1 MENKIKRSLYFILS
15 LTLFVSYLLMIAV
28 VYRYSLGMVK
38 QNLKEET
45 RYIQAYVEATDEEEF
60 VRVDKVQA
68 ETRITRIDA
77 EGNVFYDSGQ
87 ENGKLENHANR
98 KEVREALEDG
108 EGSDIRQSN
117 TISKSMIY
125 YAVKLDD
132 GTILRVSKSMDTA
145 FYMALGIL
153 PMILVLGSIMAL
165 FAWIFTKY
173 QVRKLIKPINELDLE
188 EPLNNNVYE
197 ELYPLLERIDK
208 QNKEKEKN
216 VEMRREFT
224 ANVSHELKTPLTSIS
239 GYAEIM
245 KNGMVRPEDMQGFSE
260 RIYKEASR
268 MIRLIGDIIR
278 LSKLDE
284 GIVETEK
291 EQVELHAIAK
301 EVKNRLSILAEQR
314 NILVELSGEPVT
326 VYGVRAVLEEMIYN
340 LCSNAIKYNKENGI
354 VSIWI
359 GETEKGK
366 KIIVRDTGIGIS
378 KEDQER
384 VFERFYRADKSHSRE
399 IGGTGLGLS
408 IVKHGAIL
416 HNAEVTINSEKGIG
430 TTMEILFPIE
440 K

>member
-1 MENKIKRSLYFILS
+1 
-15 LTLFVSYLLMIAV
+15 MIAV

-314 NILVELSGEPVT
+314 NILVELSD
-326 VYGVRAVLEEMIYN
+326 R
-340 LCSNAIKYNKENGI
+340 
-354 VSIWI
+354 
-359 GETEKGK
+359 
-366 KIIVRDTGIGIS
+366 
-378 KEDQER
+378 
-384 VFERFYRADKSHSRE
+384 KS
-399 IGGTGLGLS
+399 
-408 IVKHGAIL
+408 V
-416 HNAEVTINSEKGIG
+416 V
-430 TTMEILFPIE
+430 
-440 K
+440 